1 MSNDAK
7 DTPANVPAK
16 SGCGCSSKRAAAETG
31 KNAAG
36 CCGGGGDHDHAHDEH
51 LVVAKAV
58 AHDPVCG
65 MTVDPA
71 TSKHRSDYGGE
82 TYHFCSEGAEPSSPP
97 IPRNI

>member
-51 LVVAKAV
+51 LVAA
-58 AHDPVCG
+58 
-65 MTVDPA
+65 
-71 TSKHRSDYGGE
+71 
-82 TYHFCSEGAEPSSPP
+82 
-97 IPRNI
+97 

>member
-7 DTPANVPAK
+7 DTPANVPVK
-16 SGCGCSSKRAAAETG
+16 SGCGCSSKPAAAENG

-36 CCGGGGDHDHAHDEH
+36 CCGGGGHDHAHDEH
-51 LVVAKAV
+51 LVAAKAGV
-58 AHDPVCG
+58 RDPVCG

-71 TSKHRSDYGGE
+71 LASIDPTIAAKPITSARK
-82 TYHFCSEGAEPSSPP
+82 TAEPSSPP